1 MKLIVDCALS
11 HPLLALPA
19 DSALSKL
26 LSIANIRLLE
36 MPLEAVVSEQHGF
49 SAKLDYPIAPIAA
62 HADGLEVGED
72 YWLRADPVHLLLQR
86 DSFSLSEPVPLSIEH
101 AHAQQIIASLN
112 QHFSADGM
120 TFMLGNS
127 GAWYVRL
134 NKQPQVQ
141 TSLPAV
147 ALDRNIYQF
156 MPTGADASQWLSY
169 MNEVQMLLHE
179 HPVNHARESK
189 HQPAINSL
197 WFSGGGVMPQAQP
210 SQNADDFLLA
220 NSPFYHGL
228 ANFLGL
234 GIAPVDVNWPN
245 QLAQKNCNVRLE
257 LPGQHLSDDANFK
270 RLLQAL
276 KNKQVRE
283 LVLNVGCYEKTLVAT
298 IKPLDTYKFWRKTK
312 AISSYLI

>member
-1 MKLIVDCALS
+1 
-11 HPLLALPA
+11 
-19 DSALSKL
+19 
-26 LSIANIRLLE
+26 
-36 MPLEAVVSEQHGF
+36 
-49 SAKLDYPIAPIAA
+49 
-62 HADGLEVGED
+62 
-72 YWLRADPVHLLLQR
+72 LRADPVHLLLQR
-86 DSFSLSEPVPLSIEH
+86 DSFSLSEPVPLFIEY

-112 QHFSADGM
+112 RHFSVDGM
-120 TFMLGNS
+120 TFILGNS
-127 GAWYVRL
+127 GAWYVRID
-134 NKQPQVQ
+134 KQPELQ

-156 MPTGADASQWLSY
+156 MPTGADASIWHSY

-179 HPVNHARESK
+179 HPVNHERESM
-189 HQPAINSL
+189 HQPVINSL
-197 WFSGGGVMPQAQP
+197 WFSGGGVMSQAQP
-210 SQNADDFLLA
+210 WQSADHLLLA

-228 ANFLGL
+228 AKLL
-234 GIAPVDVNWPN
+234 SLSVAPVDLHWPN
-245 QLAQKNCNVRLE
+245 HLSQTNCNIRLE